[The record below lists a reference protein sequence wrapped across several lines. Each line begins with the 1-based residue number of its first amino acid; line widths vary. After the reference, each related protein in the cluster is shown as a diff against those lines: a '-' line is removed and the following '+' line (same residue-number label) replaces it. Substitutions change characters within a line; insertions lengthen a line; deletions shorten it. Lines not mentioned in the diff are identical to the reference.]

1 MARCLRSFVIA
12 ALLLPAFH
20 VPHANAETI
29 YRTVGDA
36 KVPWA
41 PASGE
46 PLQAPFWI
54 RLDAGIAGSRHI
66 VPDFVAN
73 GISTMKLAFSYP
85 DDARRVRG
93 LDAIGCGADV
103 ARRSSPV
110 PLRVRVYALGA
121 PGAPTPT
128 LISDTHETQSI
139 CEGWSRLDVDVV
151 LGELKGLVD
160 GRHYAI
166 VLDTLARHPEFKAEG
181 VGVYFLL
188 SRSHHSK

>member
-1 MARCLRSFVIA
+1 MTQRLRPLVIA
-12 ALLLPAFH
+12 ALVLSACH
-20 VPHANAETI
+20 VPHLNAETI
-29 YRTVGDA
+29 YQPRGDA
-36 KVPWA
+36 KAPWT

-46 PLQAPFWI
+46 SLQAPFWI
-54 RLDAGIAGSRHI
+54 RLDADVAGSRHI
-66 VPDFVAN
+66 IPDFVAN

-93 LDAIGCGADV
+93 LDAIGCGADA

-121 PGAPTPT
+121 RTPT

-139 CEGWSRLDVDVV
+139 CEGWSRLDVDVI
-151 LGELKGLVD
+151 LGELNGLVD

-166 VLDTLARHPEFKAEG
+166 VLDTLVRHPEFKAEG